1 MPERPQLHFPSPYL
15 LPTAH
20 LAAARRVP
28 VADGAQ
34 IAAFA
39 YVPDAFARA
48 ADADLADA
56 AAQMPDPVLMLHGN
70 GEEHGIF
77 GQVIDAVCASG
88 RPVVAVDSRAQGKST
103 RGTEELTYELMA
115 DDALAALAALGFG
128 KAHLLGFSDG
138 AIEALIIARDHP
150 ELALSLLSIGA
161 NLSPDGVDD
170 SFQMEQAAQNL
181 LAWADFWEKGDGS
194 RRDVDPGL
202 VRPLAWADFWEKGD
216 GSRRDVDPGL
226 VRPTPQEARTTAEL
240 LHMMVVYPQIDPASL
255 SQIACPTTVMAGEFD
270 EIKREE
276 TDLIHVSIP
285 GSRLVIVPGAGHV
298 LPKEAP
304 EDVAREALATIAM
317 A

>member
-20 LAAARRVP
+20 LAAARLMP
-28 VADGAQ
+28 MADGAQ

-170 SFQMEQAAQNL
+170 SFQMEQAAQSL
-181 LAWADFWEKGDGS
+181 
-194 RRDVDPGL
+194 
-202 VRPLAWADFWEKGD
+202 LAWADFWEKGD

-255 SQIACPTTVMAGEFD
+255 SQITCPTTVMAGEFD

>member
-20 LAAARRVP
+20 LAAARLVP
-28 VADGAQ
+28 MADGAQ

-39 YVPDAFARA
+39 YVPDAFAHT
-48 ADADLADA
+48 ADAELADA

-103 RGTEELTYELMA
+103 RGTAELTYELMA

-138 AIEALIIARDHP
+138 AIEAIIIARDHP

-181 LAWADFWEKGDGS
+181 FAWADYWEKGDGS
-194 RRDVDPGL
+194 HRDVDPSL
-202 VRPLAWADFWEKGD
+202 V
-216 GSRRDVDPGL
+216 S
-226 VRPTPQEARTTAEL
+226 PTPKEARTTAEL
-240 LHMMVVYPQIDPASL
+240 LHMMVVYPQIDPAGL
-255 SQIACPTTVMAGEFD
+255 SQITCPTTVMAGEFD

-276 TDLIHVSIP
+276 TDLIHASVP

-304 EDVAREALATIAM
+304 EDVVREALATIAM

>member
-56 AAQMPDPVLMLHGN
+56 AAQMPNPVLMLHGN
-70 GEEHGIF
+70 
-77 GQVIDAVCASG
+77 QVIDAVCASG

-170 SFQMEQAAQNL
+170 SFQMEQAAQSL
-181 LAWADFWEKGDGS
+181 
-194 RRDVDPGL
+194 
-202 VRPLAWADFWEKGD
+202 LAWADFWEKGD

-255 SQIACPTTVMAGEFD
+255 SQITCPTTVMAGEFD

>member
-20 LAAARRVP
+20 LAAARLVP
-28 VADGAQ
+28 MADGAQ

-103 RGTEELTYELMA
+103 RGTAELTYELMA

-170 SFQMEQAAQNL
+170 
-181 LAWADFWEKGDGS
+181 
-194 RRDVDPGL
+194 
-202 VRPLAWADFWEKGD
+202 
-216 GSRRDVDPGL
+216 
-226 VRPTPQEARTTAEL
+226 
-240 LHMMVVYPQIDPASL
+240 AS
-255 SQIACPTTVMAGEFD
+255 
-270 EIKREE
+270 
-276 TDLIHVSIP
+276 
-285 GSRLVIVPGAGHV
+285 
-298 LPKEAP
+298 
-304 EDVAREALATIAM
+304 
-317 A
+317 

>member
-20 LAAARRVP
+20 LAAARLVP
-28 VADGAQ
+28 MADGAQ

-170 SFQMEQAAQNL
+170 SFQMERAAQNL

-194 RRDVDPGL
+194 HRNVDP
-202 VRPLAWADFWEKGD
+202 
-216 GSRRDVDPGL
+216 SL

-285 GSRLVIVPGAGHV
+285 DSRLVIVPGAGHV

>member
-20 LAAARRVP
+20 LAAARLVP
-28 VADGAQ
+28 MADDAQ
-34 IAAFA
+34 IATFA
-39 YVPDAFARA
+39 YVPDAFART
-48 ADADLADA
+48 ADADIADA
-56 AAQMPDPVLMLHGN
+56 AAQMPDPLLMLHGN

-103 RGTEELTYELMA
+103 RGTAELTYELMA

-138 AIEALIIARDHP
+138 AIEALVIARDHP

-161 NLSPDGVDD
+161 NLTPDGVDD
-170 SFQMEQAAQNL
+170 SFQMEQAAQGL
-181 LAWADFWEKGDGS
+181 LAWADYWEKGDGS
-194 RRDVDPGL
+194 HRDVDPSL
-202 VRPLAWADFWEKGD
+202 V
-216 GSRRDVDPGL
+216 S
-226 VRPTPQEARTTAEL
+226 PTPQEARTTAEL
-240 LHMMVVYPQIDPASL
+240 LHMMVVYPQIDPAGL

-276 TDLIHVSIP
+276 TDLIHASIP

>member
-20 LAAARRVP
+20 LAAARLVP
-28 VADGAQ
+28 MADGAQ

-48 ADADLADA
+48 ADAELADA

-103 RGTEELTYELMA
+103 RGMAELTYELMA
-115 DDALAALAALGFG
+115 DDALAVLAALGFG

-170 SFQMEQAAQNL
+170 SFQMEQAAQSL
-181 LAWADFWEKGDGS
+181 
-194 RRDVDPGL
+194 
-202 VRPLAWADFWEKGD
+202 LAWADFWEKGD

-240 LHMMVVYPQIDPASL
+240 LHMMVVYPQIDPAGL
-255 SQIACPTTVMAGEFD
+255 SQITCPTTVMAGEFD

>member
-20 LAAARRVP
+20 LAAARLVP
-28 VADGAQ
+28 MADGAQ

-48 ADADLADA
+48 ADAELADA

-103 RGTEELTYELMA
+103 RGMAELTYELMA

-138 AIEALIIARDHP
+138 AIEAIIIARDHP

-170 SFQMEQAAQNL
+170 SFQMERAAQNL
-181 LAWADFWEKGDGS
+181 FAWADFWEKGDGS
-194 RRDVDPGL
+194 HRNVDP
-202 VRPLAWADFWEKGD
+202 
-216 GSRRDVDPGL
+216 SL

-240 LHMMVVYPQIDPASL
+240 LHMMVVYPQIDPAGL

-285 GSRLVIVPGAGHV
+285 DSRLVIVPGAGHV

>member
-20 LAAARRVP
+20 LAAARLVP
-28 VADGAQ
+28 MADGAQ

-48 ADADLADA
+48 ADAELADA

-103 RGTEELTYELMA
+103 RGTAELTYELMA

-170 SFQMEQAAQNL
+170 SFQMERAAQNL
-181 LAWADFWEKGDGS
+181 
-194 RRDVDPGL
+194 
-202 VRPLAWADFWEKGD
+202 LAWADFWEKGD

>member
-56 AAQMPDPVLMLHGN
+56 AAQMPNPVLMLHGN

-103 RGTEELTYELMA
+103 RGTAELTYELMA
-115 DDALAALAALGFG
+115 DDALAALEALGFG

-170 SFQMEQAAQNL
+170 SFQMEQAAQSL
-181 LAWADFWEKGDGS
+181 
-194 RRDVDPGL
+194 
-202 VRPLAWADFWEKGD
+202 LAWADFWEKGD

-240 LHMMVVYPQIDPASL
+240 LHMMVVYPQIDPAGL
-255 SQIACPTTVMAGEFD
+255 SQITCPTTVMAGEFD

>member
-20 LAAARRVP
+20 LAAARLVP
-28 VADGAQ
+28 MADGAQ

-39 YVPDAFARA
+39 YVPDAFAHT
-48 ADADLADA
+48 ADAELADA

-103 RGTEELTYELMA
+103 RGTAELTYELMA

-138 AIEALIIARDHP
+138 AIEAIIIARDHP

-170 SFQMEQAAQNL
+170 SFQMEQAAQGL
-181 LAWADFWEKGDGS
+181 LAWADYWEKGDGS
-194 RRDVDPGL
+194 HRNVDPSL
-202 VRPLAWADFWEKGD
+202 V
-216 GSRRDVDPGL
+216 S
-226 VRPTPQEARTTAEL
+226 PTPKEARTTAEL
-240 LHMMVVYPQIDPASL
+240 LHMMVVYPQIDPAGL
-255 SQIACPTTVMAGEFD
+255 SQIAWPTTVMAGEFD

-285 GSRLVIVPGAGHV
+285 DSRLVIVPGAGHV

-304 EDVAREALATIAM
+304 EDVVREALATIAM

>member
-20 LAAARRVP
+20 LAAARLMP
-28 VADGAQ
+28 MADGAQ

-103 RGTEELTYELMA
+103 RGTAELTYELMA

-170 SFQMEQAAQNL
+170 SFQMERAAQNL
-181 LAWADFWEKGDGS
+181 
-194 RRDVDPGL
+194 
-202 VRPLAWADFWEKGD
+202 LAWADFWEKGD

-255 SQIACPTTVMAGEFD
+255 SQITCPTTVMAGEFD

>member
-20 LAAARRVP
+20 LAAARLVP
-28 VADGAQ
+28 MADGAQ

-39 YVPDAFARA
+39 YVPDAFAHT
-48 ADADLADA
+48 ADAELADA

-103 RGTEELTYELMA
+103 RGTAELTYELMA

-138 AIEALIIARDHP
+138 AIEALVIARDHP
-150 ELALSLLSIGA
+150 ELALSLLCIGA
-161 NLSPDGVDD
+161 NLTPDGVDD

-181 LAWADFWEKGDGS
+181 FAWADFWEKGDGS
-194 RRDVDPGL
+194 HRNVDPSL
-202 VRPLAWADFWEKGD
+202 V
-216 GSRRDVDPGL
+216 S
-226 VRPTPQEARTTAEL
+226 PTPKEARTTAEL
-240 LHMMVVYPQIDPASL
+240 LHMMVVYPQIDPAGL

-285 GSRLVIVPGAGHV
+285 DSRLVIVPGAGHV

-304 EDVAREALATIAM
+304 EDVAREALATMAM

>member
-20 LAAARRVP
+20 LAAARLVP
-28 VADGAQ
+28 MADGAQ

-103 RGTEELTYELMA
+103 RGTAELTYELMA

-170 SFQMEQAAQNL
+170 SFQMERAAQNL
-181 LAWADFWEKGDGS
+181 
-194 RRDVDPGL
+194 
-202 VRPLAWADFWEKGD
+202 LAWADFWEKGD

-255 SQIACPTTVMAGEFD
+255 SQITCPTTVMAGEFD

>member
-20 LAAARRVP
+20 LAAARLMP
-28 VADGAQ
+28 MADGAQ

-103 RGTEELTYELMA
+103 RGTAELTYELMA

-170 SFQMEQAAQNL
+170 SFQMERAAQNL
-181 LAWADFWEKGDGS
+181 
-194 RRDVDPGL
+194 
-202 VRPLAWADFWEKGD
+202 LAWADFWEKGD

>member
-20 LAAARRVP
+20 LAAARLMP
-28 VADGAQ
+28 MADGAR
-34 IAAFA
+34 IATFA
-39 YVPDAFARA
+39 YVPDAFART
-48 ADADLADA
+48 ADADIADA
-56 AAQMPDPVLMLHGN
+56 AAQMPDPLLMLHGN

-103 RGTEELTYELMA
+103 RGTAELTYELMA

-138 AIEALIIARDHP
+138 AIEALVIARDHP
-150 ELALSLLSIGA
+150 ELALSLLCIGA
-161 NLSPDGVDD
+161 NLTPDGVDD
-170 SFQMEQAAQNL
+170 SFQMEQAAQGL
-181 LAWADFWEKGDGS
+181 LAWADYWEKGDGS
-194 RRDVDPGL
+194 HRDVDPSL
-202 VRPLAWADFWEKGD
+202 V
-216 GSRRDVDPGL
+216 S
-226 VRPTPQEARTTAEL
+226 PTPREARTTAEL

-276 TDLIHVSIP
+276 TDLIHASVP

-304 EDVAREALATIAM
+304 EDVAREALATMAM

>member
-20 LAAARRVP
+20 LAAARLMP
-28 VADGAQ
+28 MADGAQ

-103 RGTEELTYELMA
+103 RGTAELTYELMA

-170 SFQMEQAAQNL
+170 SFQMEQAAQSL
-181 LAWADFWEKGDGS
+181 
-194 RRDVDPGL
+194 
-202 VRPLAWADFWEKGD
+202 LAWADFWEKGD

>member
-20 LAAARRVP
+20 LAAARLMP
-28 VADGAQ
+28 MADGAQ

-103 RGTEELTYELMA
+103 RGTAELTYELMA

-128 KAHLLGFSDG
+128 KAHLVGFSDG

-170 SFQMEQAAQNL
+170 SFQMERAAQNL
-181 LAWADFWEKGDGS
+181 
-194 RRDVDPGL
+194 
-202 VRPLAWADFWEKGD
+202 LAWADFWEKGD

>member
-20 LAAARRVP
+20 LAAARLVP
-28 VADGAQ
+28 MADGAK

-39 YVPDAFARA
+39 YVPDSFARA

-138 AIEALIIARDHP
+138 AIEALLIARDHP

-170 SFQMEQAAQNL
+170 SFQMEQAAQSL

-194 RRDVDPGL
+194 RRNVDP
-202 VRPLAWADFWEKGD
+202 
-216 GSRRDVDPGL
+216 SL

-285 GSRLVIVPGAGHV
+285 DSRLVIVPGAGHV

-304 EDVAREALATIAM
+304 EDVAREALAIIAM

>member
-20 LAAARRVP
+20 LAAARLVP
-28 VADGAQ
+28 MADGAR
-34 IAAFA
+34 IATFA
-39 YVPDAFARA
+39 YVPDAFAHT
-48 ADADLADA
+48 ADAELADA

-103 RGTEELTYELMA
+103 RGTAELTYELMA

-138 AIEALIIARDHP
+138 AIEAIIIARDHP

-181 LAWADFWEKGDGS
+181 FAWADFWEKGDGS
-194 RRDVDPGL
+194 HRNVDPSL
-202 VRPLAWADFWEKGD
+202 V
-216 GSRRDVDPGL
+216 S
-226 VRPTPQEARTTAEL
+226 PTPREARTTAEL

-276 TDLIHVSIP
+276 TDLIHASVP
-285 GSRLVIVPGAGHV
+285 GSRLVIVTGAGHV

-304 EDVAREALATIAM
+304 EDVVREALATMAM

>member
-15 LPTAH
+15 
-20 LAAARRVP
+20 AAARLMP
-28 VADGAQ
+28 MADGAQ

-103 RGTEELTYELMA
+103 RGTAELTYELMA

-170 SFQMEQAAQNL
+170 SFQMERAAQNL
-181 LAWADFWEKGDGS
+181 
-194 RRDVDPGL
+194 
-202 VRPLAWADFWEKGD
+202 LAWADFWEKGD

>member
-20 LAAARRVP
+20 LAAARLVP
-28 VADGAQ
+28 MADGAQ

-48 ADADLADA
+48 ADAELADA

-138 AIEALIIARDHP
+138 AIEALLIARDHP

-170 SFQMEQAAQNL
+170 SFQMEQAAQSL
-181 LAWADFWEKGDGS
+181 
-194 RRDVDPGL
+194 
-202 VRPLAWADFWEKGD
+202 LAWADFWEKGD

-255 SQIACPTTVMAGEFD
+255 SQITCPTTVMAGEFD

-285 GSRLVIVPGAGHV
+285 DSRLVIVPGAGHV

>member
-1 MPERPQLHFPSPYL
+1 MPERPQLRFPSPYL

-20 LAAARRVP
+20 LAAARLMP
-28 VADGAQ
+28 MADGAQ

-181 LAWADFWEKGDGS
+181 FAWADFWEKGDGS
-194 RRDVDPGL
+194 HRNVDP
-202 VRPLAWADFWEKGD
+202 
-216 GSRRDVDPGL
+216 SL

-255 SQIACPTTVMAGEFD
+255 SQITCPTTVMAGEFD

>member
-20 LAAARRVP
+20 LAAARLVP
-28 VADGAQ
+28 TADGAQ

-48 ADADLADA
+48 ADAELADA

-103 RGTEELTYELMA
+103 RGMAELTYELMA

-138 AIEALIIARDHP
+138 AIEALIIAHDHP

-170 SFQMEQAAQNL
+170 SFQIEQAAQNL
-181 LAWADFWEKGDGS
+181 FAWADFWEKGDGS
-194 RRDVDPGL
+194 GRNVDP
-202 VRPLAWADFWEKGD
+202 
-216 GSRRDVDPGL
+216 SL

-285 GSRLVIVPGAGHV
+285 DSRLVIVPGAGHV

>member
-20 LAAARRVP
+20 LAAARLVP
-28 VADGAQ
+28 MADGAR
-34 IAAFA
+34 IATFA
-39 YVPDAFARA
+39 YVPDAFAHT
-48 ADADLADA
+48 ADAEFADA

-103 RGTEELTYELMA
+103 RGTAELTYELMA

-138 AIEALIIARDHP
+138 AIEALVIARDHP
-150 ELALSLLSIGA
+150 ELALSLLCIGA
-161 NLSPDGVDD
+161 NLTPDGVDD

-194 RRDVDPGL
+194 HRNVDP
-202 VRPLAWADFWEKGD
+202 
-216 GSRRDVDPGL
+216 SL
-226 VRPTPQEARTTAEL
+226 VRPTPREARTTAKL

-255 SQIACPTTVMAGEFD
+255 SQITCPTTVMAGEFD

-285 GSRLVIVPGAGHV
+285 DSRLVIMPGAGHV

-304 EDVAREALATIAM
+304 EDVVREALATIAM

>member
-20 LAAARRVP
+20 LAAARLVP
-28 VADGAQ
+28 MADGAK

-39 YVPDAFARA
+39 YVPDSFARA

-77 GQVIDAVCASG
+77 GQVIDAVCTSG

-170 SFQMEQAAQNL
+170 SFQMEQAAQSL
-181 LAWADFWEKGDGS
+181 
-194 RRDVDPGL
+194 
-202 VRPLAWADFWEKGD
+202 LAWADFWEKGD

-255 SQIACPTTVMAGEFD
+255 SQITCPTTVMAGEFD

-285 GSRLVIVPGAGHV
+285 GSRLVIVSGAGHV

>member
-20 LAAARRVP
+20 LAAARLVP
-28 VADGAQ
+28 MADGAR
-34 IAAFA
+34 IATFA
-39 YVPDAFARA
+39 YVPDAFAHT
-48 ADADLADA
+48 ADAEFADA

-103 RGTEELTYELMA
+103 RGTAELTYELMA

-138 AIEALIIARDHP
+138 AIEALVIARDHP

-181 LAWADFWEKGDGS
+181 FAWADFWEKGDGS
-194 RRDVDPGL
+194 HRNVDP
-202 VRPLAWADFWEKGD
+202 
-216 GSRRDVDPGL
+216 SL
-226 VRPTPQEARTTAEL
+226 VRPTPKEARTTAEL

-255 SQIACPTTVMAGEFD
+255 SQITCPTTVMAGEFD

-285 GSRLVIVPGAGHV
+285 DSRLVIMPGAGHV

-304 EDVAREALATIAM
+304 EDVVREALATIAM

>member
-20 LAAARRVP
+20 LAAARLVP
-28 VADGAQ
+28 MADGAQ

-48 ADADLADA
+48 ADAELADA

-103 RGTEELTYELMA
+103 RGMAELTYELMA
-115 DDALAALAALGFG
+115 GDALAALAAVGFG
-128 KAHLLGFSDG
+128 KAHLIGFSDG
-138 AIEALIIARDHP
+138 AIEAIIIARDHP
-150 ELALSLLSIGA
+150 ELTLSLLSIGA

-181 LAWADFWEKGDGS
+181 FAWANFWEKGDGS
-194 RRDVDPGL
+194 HRNVDP
-202 VRPLAWADFWEKGD
+202 
-216 GSRRDVDPGL
+216 SL

-285 GSRLVIVPGAGHV
+285 DSRLVIVPGAGHV

>member
-20 LAAARRVP
+20 LAAARLMP
-28 VADGAQ
+28 MADGAQ

-181 LAWADFWEKGDGS
+181 F
-194 RRDVDPGL
+194 
-202 VRPLAWADFWEKGD
+202 AWADFWEKGD

-255 SQIACPTTVMAGEFD
+255 SQITCPTTVMAGEFD

>member
-20 LAAARRVP
+20 LAAARLVP
-28 VADGAQ
+28 MADGAQ

-39 YVPDAFARA
+39 YVPDAFAHT
-48 ADADLADA
+48 ADAELADA

-103 RGTEELTYELMA
+103 RGTAELTYELMA

-138 AIEALIIARDHP
+138 AIEAIIIARDHP

-170 SFQMEQAAQNL
+170 SFQMEQAAQGL
-181 LAWADFWEKGDGS
+181 LAWADYWEKGDGS
-194 RRDVDPGL
+194 HRDVDPSL
-202 VRPLAWADFWEKGD
+202 V
-216 GSRRDVDPGL
+216 S
-226 VRPTPQEARTTAEL
+226 PTPKEARTTAEL
-240 LHMMVVYPQIDPASL
+240 LHMMVVYPQIDPAGL

-285 GSRLVIVPGAGHV
+285 DSRLVIVPGAGHV

-304 EDVAREALATIAM
+304 EDVVREALATMAM

>member
-20 LAAARRVP
+20 LAAARLVP
-28 VADGAQ
+28 MADGAQ

-170 SFQMEQAAQNL
+170 SFQMERAAQNL
-181 LAWADFWEKGDGS
+181 
-194 RRDVDPGL
+194 
-202 VRPLAWADFWEKGD
+202 LAWADFWEKGD